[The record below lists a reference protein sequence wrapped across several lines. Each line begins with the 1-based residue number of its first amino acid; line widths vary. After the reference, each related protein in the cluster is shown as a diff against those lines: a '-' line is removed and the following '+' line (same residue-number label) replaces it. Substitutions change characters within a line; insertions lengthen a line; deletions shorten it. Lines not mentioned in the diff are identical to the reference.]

1 MAMDWR
7 MMMDYI
13 WACLSM
19 RASTSSI
26 VLSQV
31 RVVKTV
37 VETTPTN
44 NGELGKCFFYISLDL
59 VDALPFSRW
68 AA

>member
-1 MAMDWR
+1 
-7 MMMDYI
+7 
-13 WACLSM
+13 M